1 MLTKKSKMAVNKA
14 TIRAAEQNILIYK
27 SNNNVFFFIKIK
39 SHLWYLCKYFQS
51 SKPLKQVLENIG
63 TWKSNMAAKMAT
75 KMADDTNWKMH

>member
-1 MLTKKSKMAVNKA
+1 M
-14 TIRAAEQNILIYK
+14 Y
-27 SNNNVFFFIKIK
+27 FFIKIK